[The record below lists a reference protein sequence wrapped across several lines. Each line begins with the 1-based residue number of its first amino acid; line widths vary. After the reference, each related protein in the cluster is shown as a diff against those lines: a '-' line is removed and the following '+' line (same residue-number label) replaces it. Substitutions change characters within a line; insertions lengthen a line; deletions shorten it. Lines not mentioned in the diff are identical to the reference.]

1 MQKFFLISEAF
12 YKKKMVFNVMNHV
25 INKNLAWEY
34 TFYEK
39 SGRKAFGKKRISNVI
54 KVAVQWRFAPPA
66 DATDANI
73 NKRIGRWLT
82 EPKDSRVPSK
92 CPLHEE
98 VFVRRIRLFKII
110 LVLSDVISNLFSF
123 CSPFIHH

>member
-1 MQKFFLISEAF
+1 M
-12 YKKKMVFNVMNHV
+12 
-25 INKNLAWEY
+25 NLASEY
-34 TFYEK
+34 TFDKK

-54 KVAVQWRFAPPA
+54 KVAVQWRFVPPA

-98 VFVRRIRLFKII
+98 VFVRRIKLFKII

-123 CSPFIHH
+123 CSWCNTEYNAKIITFVLYIIYSSLTHKKISLK